1 MGRRSSSRGEAAA
14 ADAVVHDDGVSR
26 HAPRSPKCSRFRI
39 AFLVA
44 AVLAAPGV
52 SSAQGLWCQ
61 PPSKP
66 YCAEGFGAFVN
77 EFDVQQCRAEVE
89 EYRRRMRA
97 YLECLREES
106 EVALRDINRVIDAF
120 NRRAREAG

>member
-1 MGRRSSSRGEAAA
+1 MRRLPLFTTMGDRGMRHGLR
-14 ADAVVHDDGVSR
+14 DAVRRG
-26 HAPRSPKCSRFRI
+26 RFRI

-66 YCAEGFGAFVN
+66 YGAEGFGAFAD
-77 EFDVQQCRAEVE
+77 EFDVRQCRDEVE

>member
-1 MGRRSSSRGEAAA
+1 MQQVPHRVPGRSRPCGAG
-14 ADAVVHDDGVSR
+14 GVER
-26 HAPRSPKCSRFRI
+26 TGP
-39 AFLVA
+39 V
-44 AVLAAPGV
+44 G
-52 SSAQGLWCQ
+52 Q

-66 YCAEGFGAFVN
+66 DGAEGFGAFVN